1 MKKVL
6 RVDPDSIGLF
16 QPWAVGRLRP
26 GQPFEDGSYDVVDEN
41 ATSGLQARWENAL
54 REAIIKRGNVESN
67 DEADTRFG
75 YTIVISDDGTSPQPI
90 QSNFFWKEGV
100 KHQNFDALVAA
111 GHVLVSNYEVGRILA
126 TSYPSPLWNQK
137 ASYGFVG
144 FYLEDFLSVPGFKG
158 TRFFITED
166 LFLLSSETRWVGG
179 YYYRYDVSYL
189 PPLPVDASAIAGS
202 LRTMH
207 LEKPIVA
214 AALGDINK
222 GTVDALTALAEMPET
237 IRSCINGI
245 KMVADLMSSVKKREI
260 SLTKAFDRR
269 KDNLRQAY
277 LRDIETIQHKKWLKP
292 HLMSRDLN
300 RRRRT
305 YNKAVKNST
314 MEFNSAIADIWL
326 NFRYNIMPNVYLIED
341 ILKTIQSSGLYISSS
356 EGEPF
361 DFDLNL
367 DGHVVTV
374 EGNRR
379 CRIKRRLKDTG
390 NIKQIVSANLIVTAW
405 ELVPLS
411 FVVDW
416 FINIG
421 DVLSSISFY
430 ASVLEEGATWAERIP
445 CEIDTTNDSGQRIV
459 VSGYSYSRW
468 VINPSDLTGICFQY
482 KMNSDRYTDALA
494 LSWGGIRRNLR
505 KL

>member
-6 RVDPDSIGLF
+6 KVDPSTLGQF
-16 QPWAVGRLRP
+16 QTWSVGRLRL
-26 GQPFEDGSYDVVDEN
+26 GESWGGSYDVVDKSTASE
-41 ATSGLQARWENAL
+41 LQARWEIAL
-54 REAIIKRGNVESN
+54 HEAIRKRGAVESN
-67 DEADTRFG
+67 DESDMQLG
-75 YTIVISDDGTSPQPI
+75 YTIVVSDDGDTPQPI

-111 GHVLVSNYEVGRILA
+111 GHILVSNYEVGRILA
-126 TSYPSPLWNQK
+126 TSYPSSFSDRK
-137 ASYGFVG
+137 TRVGSRG
-144 FYLEDFLSVPGFKG
+144 FYLEQFLSVPGFQSS
-158 TRFFITED
+158 RFFITED
-166 LFLLSSETRWVGG
+166 LFLLSSGVRWVSGD
-179 YYYRYDVSYL
+179 YYRYDVSYL
-189 PPLPVDASAIAGS
+189 PPLPVDASGIASS
-202 LRTMH
+202 LRAMR

-245 KMVADLMSSVKKREI
+245 RMVADLMSSTKKREI

-277 LRDIETIQHKKWLKP
+277 LRDVEMIRHKKWIKP
-292 HLMSRDLN
+292 HLMSRALN

-305 YNKAVKNST
+305 YNKAVKNSAI
-314 MEFNSAIADIWL
+314 EFNSALADIWL

-341 ILKTIQSSGLYISSS
+341 ILETIQSSGIYVSSS

-361 DFDLNL
+361 DFDLSL
-367 DGHVVTV
+367 GSHIVTV
-374 EGNRR
+374 QGNRR
-379 CRIKRRLKDTG
+379 CRIKRRLKDSG
-390 NIKQIVSANLIVTAW
+390 NIKQTISANLIVTAW

-430 ASVLEEGATWAERIP
+430 ASVLEEGATWAQRIP
-445 CEIDTTNDSGQRIV
+445 CEIDTTNDSGQRVV

-482 KMNSDRYTDALA
+482 KMNADRYTDALA
-494 LSWGGIRRNLR
+494 LSWAGIRHNLR

>member
-6 RVDPDSIGLF
+6 KLDPSTLGDF
-16 QPWAVGRLRP
+16 QTWTLGRLRP
-26 GQPFEDGSYDVVDEN
+26 GESWGGSYDVVDN
-41 ATSGLQARWENAL
+41 STARGLQAHWKSAL
-54 REAIIKRGNVESN
+54 HAAIIKNSAVESN
-67 DEADTRFG
+67 AETDTQRGF
-75 YTIVISDDGTSPQPI
+75 TIVTSDDGVTPQPI

-100 KHQNFDALVAA
+100 KHKNFNALVAA

-126 TSYPSPLWNQK
+126 TSYPSPFFDRK
-137 ASYGFVG
+137 TRFGPVG
-144 FYLEDFLSVPGFKG
+144 FYLESLLSVPGFKSS
-158 TRFFITED
+158 RFFITEN
-166 LFLLSSETRWVGG
+166 LFLLSAGVRWLSGD
-179 YYYRYDVSYL
+179 YYRYDVTYL
-189 PPLPVDASAIAGS
+189 PPLPVNASDIASS
-202 LRTMH
+202 LRAMR
-207 LEKPIVA
+207 LDKPTVA
-214 AALGDINK
+214 AALGDINR

-245 KMVADLMSSVKKREI
+245 RMVADLMSSVKKREV

-269 KDNLRQAY
+269 KDNLRRAF
-277 LRDIETIQHKKWLKP
+277 LRDVEVIRNKKWVKP
-292 HLMSRDLN
+292 HLMKRAIE
-300 RRRRT
+300 RRERT
-305 YNKAVKNST
+305 YKKAVKHSVI
-314 MEFNSAIADIWL
+314 EFNSAIADIWL

-341 ILKTIQSSGLYISSS
+341 ILETIQSSGIYVSSS
-356 EGEPF
+356 EGERF
-361 DFDLNL
+361 DFDLNVG
-367 DGHVVTV
+367 GHIVTV
-374 EGNRR
+374 NGNRR
-379 CRIKRRLKDTG
+379 CRIKRRLKDSG
-390 NIKQIVSANLIVTAW
+390 NVKQTISANLIVTAW

-430 ASVLEEGATWAERIP
+430 ASVLEEGATWAQRIP

-494 LSWGGIRRNLR
+494 LSWAGIRHNLR

>member
-6 RVDPDSIGLF
+6 KVDPSTIGRF
-16 QPWAVGRLRP
+16 QTWALGRLRP
-26 GQPFEDGSYDVVDEN
+26 GESQDGGSYDVVKKST
-41 ATSGLQARWENAL
+41 TSGLQARWEKAL
-54 REAIIKRGNVESN
+54 REAIIKRSTVESN
-67 DEADTRFG
+67 DEADTQFG
-75 YTIVISDDGTSPQPI
+75 YTIVISDDGNSPQPI

-126 TSYPSPLWNQK
+126 TSYPSPFWNK
-137 ASYGFVG
+137 KSNYGYVG
-144 FYLEDFLSVPGFKG
+144 FYLEHFLSVPGLKG

-166 LFLLSSETRWVGG
+166 LFLLSPEARWVGG
-179 YYYRYDVSYL
+179 NYYRYDVSYL
-189 PPLPVDASAIAGS
+189 PPLPVDASAIASS

-245 KMVADLMSSVKKREI
+245 KMVADLMSSAKKREI

-269 KDNLRQAY
+269 KDNLHRAY

-305 YNKAVKNST
+305 YNKAVKNSAA
-314 MEFNSAIADIWL
+314 EFNSAVADIWL

-341 ILKTIQSSGLYISSS
+341 ILETIQSSGLYVSSS
-356 EGEPF
+356 KGESF

-367 DGHVVTV
+367 GNQIVTV
-374 EGNRR
+374 TGNRR

-390 NIKQIVSANLIVTAW
+390 NIKQTISANLIVTAW

-421 DVLSSISFY
+421 DVLASISFY

-505 KL
+505 NF